1 MFFVLRDTQYLHSV
15 GELDSK
21 RYQAIES
28 VIEGLHQHLEMYRRD
43 DYVCSRDSQMSSQ
56 CGSFLLGGLMR
67 ELSRL
72 GFYQPRPE
80 IPFPGLSFIALC
92 GQVRAM
98 RSPRWYSTGHKSR
111 DSHPCILSASM
122 ATLIKDVSDAVGGLN
137 LRDLKQRRGEGA
149 I

>member
-1 MFFVLRDTQYLHSV
+1 MFFVLKDTQYLHSV

-28 VIEGLHQHLEMYRRD
+28 VMEGLHQRLEMYRRA
-43 DYVCSRDSQMSSQ
+43 DYICPRDSQMSFQ

-80 IPFPGLSFIALC
+80 IPFPGLSFITLC
-92 GQVRAM
+92 GQVRDM
-98 RSPRWYSTGHKSR
+98 RSPRWYSSGYNSR
-111 DSHPCILSASM
+111 GSHPCVLSESM
-122 ATLIKDVSDAVGGLN
+122 AALIKDVSDGVGGLN
-137 LRDLKQRRGEGA
+137 VGDLKRRRDE
-149 I
+149 

>member
-1 MFFVLRDTQYLHSV
+1 MFFVLKDTQYLHSV

-28 VIEGLHQHLEMYRRD
+28 VMEGLHQRLEMYRRA
-43 DYVCSRDSQMSSQ
+43 DYVCPRDSQMSFQ

-80 IPFPGLSFIALC
+80 IPFPGLSFITIC
-92 GQVRAM
+92 EQVRAM
-98 RSPRWYSTGHKSR
+98 RSLRWYSVYKSR

-137 LRDLKQRRGEGA
+137 LGDLKRRRGEGA